1 MGYTNVWDEFFD
13 TFQFDKINYE
23 VPGRDWDDDGLSS
36 WYVEKSWPHI
46 SAEIL
51 INLICLTQ
59 QYYQERGLF
68 LRTST
73 AQDLEIECLTALVDM
88 YKLSEDKSSI
98 IKQVKDAFDEEL
110 Y

>member
-1 MGYTNVWDEFFD
+1 MGYANVWDEFFD

-36 WYVEKSWPHI
+36 WYVEKSWPFI

-68 LRTST
+68 LRAGTP
-73 AQDLEIECLTALVDM
+73 QDIEIECLEALLDA

>member
-1 MGYTNVWDEFFD
+1 MSYCNIWDEFFN
-13 TFQFDKINYE
+13 TFKFEKVEYE
-23 VPGRDWDDDGLSS
+23 VPGRDWDDDGLAS
-36 WYVEKSWPHI
+36 WYVEKGWPHI

-68 LRTST
+68 LRAITS
-73 AQDLEIECLTALVDM
+73 QDIEIECLEALLDA